1 MSTPNAAWKTICGIF
16 VFIFM
21 FQVRATAQ
29 QADDD
34 SRVDELLSSDPVQRG
49 SAKAELLQHPDP
61 ALLPALLKAFPS
73 SKGSNRDDIL
83 EILAKYDDPRK
94 IPVFLVLLK
103 SSSTW
108 DSSFTAMDEQLS
120 RLGPPAAEAILA
132 DCKGEEDY
140 TRWAAE
146 VLSRMQ
152 ATGAQYLMGAVQG
165 DDSCK
170 RDVGEQ
176 GLFDMF
182 GGADRDTYEA
192 TTSDIELACDAVIDT
207 DERIRGAARRWF
219 ASLKGKEENADFS
232 GIIEVLIGAYQ
243 ASAPPETMVKIADLL
258 SHRERP
264 RVTRF
269 MRAAVH
275 APNPEIQH
283 IAKEYLSTYAPKAET
298 KPARASSIPRAQAQ
312 KIAFLDELSN
322 SPEGDVNPQ
331 IARFLKDSD
340 ADVRAAAA
348 SALGNVNAPSTDPRN
363 YREIYP
369 ETATPALKDALKDP
383 SPKVRAAA
391 VQALGEMR
399 PSDIEDDIEPLVATL
414 KDSDTSVALS
424 AAKAFDQL
432 RSDSAVPVL
441 TEIYRSDRTPA
452 ELKYQ
457 ALWTLASICN
467 PDCMPIFL
475 EGLQTANANLSPQ
488 IAGALECALRKHPDR
503 SAFQP
508 ILKAVRSQP
517 LEASNWVLPMSLIRA
532 MGATKNPDAF
542 APLAELLKAPAH
554 EVRSYAADGLGL
566 LGDRRAIPLLGGV
579 LKDTHEDVRLS
590 AVSALTNFKDF
601 TAPPELIAA
610 LEYSDTV
617 QMHAARALVLSNDP
631 KAIDALIAAMP
642 KHPIAIYALGESHDL
657 RVVPAL
663 IAFFQNA
670 ANKTEERGSAAA
682 SLGKL
687 GDIRAVDPLIASL
700 NEDNFTITMGACGA
714 LGQLKDKRAIEP
726 LKQAYA
732 RWSTGQRQNA
742 LSVKGFIVQALLA
755 LGVTDVP
762 QH

>member
-1 MSTPNAAWKTICGIF
+1 MRTPNAAWKAICGICVF
-16 VFIFM
+16 VLM

-29 QADDD
+29 QANQD
-34 SRVDELLSSDPVQRG
+34 SRVDQLLGSNPSLRG
-49 SAKAELLQHPDP
+49 RTKAELLQHPDP
-61 ALLPALLKAFPS
+61 ALLPALLKALPS

-94 IPVFLVLLK
+94 IPVFLAMLK

-120 RLGPPAAEAILA
+120 RLGSPAADAILA
-132 DCKGEEDY
+132 DCTGEDP
-140 TRWAAE
+140 RWAAE
-146 VLSRMQ
+146 VLSRIQ
-152 ATGAQYLMGAVQG
+152 ATGAQYLLEAVQS

-170 RDVGEQ
+170 RNVGEQ

-182 GGADRDTYEA
+182 GGADRDEYDA
-192 TTSDIELACDAVIDT
+192 TTADIELACDAVIDP
-207 DERIRGAARRWF
+207 DVRIRGAARQWF

-232 GIIEVLIGAYQ
+232 GIVEVLIAAYQ
-243 ASAPPETMVKIADLL
+243 ASAPPETMVKIADML

-275 APNPEIQH
+275 APNPEIQR
-283 IAKEYLSTYAPKAET
+283 IAKEYLSAYVPKSET
-298 KPARASSIPRAQAQ
+298 KPARAGSIPRTPAQ

-331 IARFLKDSD
+331 IANFLKDPD

-399 PSDIEDDIEPLVATL
+399 PSDIEDDIEPLVASL
-414 KDSDTSVALS
+414 KDPDTSVALS

-441 TEIYRSDRTPA
+441 TEIYRNDRTSA

-467 PDCMPIFL
+467 PDSMPIFL
-475 EGLQTANANLSPQ
+475 EGLQTANVNLSPQ
-488 IAGALECALRKHPDR
+488 IAGGLECALRKRPDS

-508 ILKAVRSQP
+508 ILKVLRSQP
-517 LEASNWVLPMSLIRA
+517 LEASKWSLLKSLIPA
-532 MGATKNPDAF
+532 LGATKNAE
-542 APLAELLKAPAH
+542 ALTPLADFLKASTH
-554 EVRSYAADGLGL
+554 ELRSYAADGLGL
-566 LGDRRAIPLLGGV
+566 LGDPRAIPLLGAV

-610 LEYSDTV
+610 LAYSDTV
-617 QMHAARALVLSNDP
+617 QWHAAKALVLSNDP
-631 KAIDALIAAMP
+631 KGIDALIAAMP
-642 KHPIAIYALGESHDL
+642 THPVAISFLGESRDP

-663 IAFFQNA
+663 IAFFENP
-670 ANKTEERGSAAA
+670 ANKTADRGFAAA

-726 LKQAYA
+726 LKQAYS

-755 LGVTDVP
+755 LGVKDAPVR
-762 QH
+762 